1 MYQRLIDHTEQLI
14 IVSDDHTE
22 DQYLL
27 SCLNKAGYKVFIT
40 PHDTEALK
48 IFQEIKV
55 DLVIVD
61 LELAE
66 ANPIDFI
73 AKIIDIRPDIPVV
86 IVSHPGIEEITI
98 QALTMDVT
106 DYVKRPLTEDRLLF
120 SIHSSLERARLK
132 RENLEYR
139 YKLENAN
146 KLLSEQLE
154 EIKQDQQAGYIVQ
167 HSMLPPT
174 PFEYNNYR
182 FEHQINPAV
191 YLAGDFVDYHQI
203 SNSKFVFFLLDV
215 IGHGTASAFITVL
228 IKQLANRSKAHFIK
242 DKHKEIKSTAWML
255 GWLNKNLIEAE
266 LDRHATIF
274 LGVLDVEKNTLNY
287 SYGGHYPQAVYSNSK
302 ETCFLE
308 GRGLPVGLFDNVE
321 YEEHYLEL
329 SEQFSITLFSDGILE
344 IMPQENLA
352 EKEAYLLKMIEMGN
366 NTPKS
371 IAKDLNLNT
380 LEHLPDDISILTLQR
395 CAKNEPR

>member
-14 IVSDDHTE
+14 IVSDYHKE

-27 SCLNKAGYKVFIT
+27 SCLKKAGYKIFIT
-40 PHDTEALK
+40 SNNKKALE

-61 LELAE
+61 LELSE
-66 ANPIDFI
+66 VNPLDLL
-73 AKIIDIRPDIPVV
+73 AKLIELKPGIPVV

-106 DYVKRPLTEDRLLF
+106 DYIKRPLTEDKLLF

-146 KLLSEQLE
+146 TLLSEQLAD
-154 EIKQDQQAGYIVQ
+154 IKQDQQAGYIVQ
-167 HSMLPPT
+167 QSMLPPT

-191 YLAGDFVDYHQI
+191 YLAGDFVDYHQV

-242 DKHKEIKSTAWML
+242 DKHKKIRSTAWML

-274 LGVLDVEKNTLNY
+274 LGLLDIEENTLNY
-287 SYGGHYPQAVYSNSK
+287 SYGGHFPQAVYSNSK
-302 ETCFLE
+302 ETYFLE
-308 GRGLPVGLFDNVE
+308 GRGLPVGLFDHVE
-321 YEEHYLEL
+321 YENYYLQL
-329 SEQFSITLFSDGILE
+329 SDQFSITLFSDGILE
-344 IMPQENLA
+344 IMPQEHIA
-352 EKEAYLLKMIEMGN
+352 EKEAYLLKMIAMGN
-366 NTPKS
+366 KTPES
-371 IAKDLNLNT
+371 IAKDLNLNK
-380 LEHLPDDISILTLQR
+380 LEQFPDDISILTLQR
-395 CAKNEPR
+395 FAKNEPR